1 MALSAASYGVKALPG
16 PPPMPG
22 VNVDDG
28 GTRAEG
34 ALAAGV
40 VEFEPPA
47 MELQHS
53 IRTRQSVKQAALNFL
68 RETAKRLEVEICA

>member
-47 MELQHS
+47 MELPAKMHCPEPATKKNQKF
-53 IRTRQSVKQAALNFL
+53 RTN
-68 RETAKRLEVEICA
+68 